1 MQFIVSSAMQTKIN
15 KTKDQIVNSLNKLNI
30 EFHVED
36 MEIEKQDLS
45 ERLLGY
51 KIVSLN
57 LMGCIVPNFTTKS
70 TEFLIFNEKLAQ
82 HLMSEGYTDEDIE
95 NNGKIWFHILNQND
109 FVKLFQEANSFK
121 NN

>member
-1 MQFIVSSAMQTKIN
+1 MQTKIN
-15 KTKDQIVNSLNKLNI
+15 NTKDKIVNKLNKLNI
-30 EFHVED
+30 EFRVED
-36 MEIEKQDLS
+36 MEVEKQDLS

-95 NNGKIWFHILNQND
+95 KNGKIWFHLLEQND

>member
-1 MQFIVSSAMQTKIN
+1 MQFIISSAMQTKIN